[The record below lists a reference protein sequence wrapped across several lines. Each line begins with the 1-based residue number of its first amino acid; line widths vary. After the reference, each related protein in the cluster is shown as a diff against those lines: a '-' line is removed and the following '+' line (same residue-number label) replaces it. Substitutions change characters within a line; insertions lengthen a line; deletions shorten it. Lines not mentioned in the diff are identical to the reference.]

1 MGHWQNEDDIKAEL
15 RMLTKELRQLR
26 EELRSM
32 ITPPRRHTRA
42 LLYRPPSPPS
52 VPEPPVAEA
61 ADKSDPPPRSHQK
74 K

>member
-15 RMLTKELRQLR
+15 RTLTKELKQLR

-32 ITPPRRHTRA
+32 ITPPKRSTRA
-42 LLYRPPSPPS
+42 LLYRPPPAPQ
-52 VPEPPVAEA
+52 PPVAEA
-61 ADKSDPPPRSHQK
+61 ADKSGTPPRNRQK